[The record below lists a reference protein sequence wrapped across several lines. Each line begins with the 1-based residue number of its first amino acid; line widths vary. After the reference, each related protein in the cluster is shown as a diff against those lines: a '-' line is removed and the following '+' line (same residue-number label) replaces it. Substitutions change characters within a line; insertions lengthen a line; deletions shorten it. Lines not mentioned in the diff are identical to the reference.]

1 MIKKELKGKK
11 ADVVLN
17 DGAPNVG
24 ANWAKDAFNQIELTL
39 SALKL
44 AVNFLRKGGTFVT
57 KVFRSKDYNA
67 LIWVCNKFF
76 RKIEANKPKA
86 SRFTSAE
93 IFVVCTD
100 FIDPEFIDE
109 KLFDSKYIFKV
120 IRLKIWFCSFRI

>member
-1 MIKKELKGKK
+1 LIKKELKGKK

>member
-1 MIKKELKGKK
+1 M
-11 ADVVLN
+11 LN